1 MRSVALFLLLLT
13 PCASALAEKSLPAPN
28 AEVILEFRPPV
39 GAVYREEKRSTRR
52 SIKWNGESEPV
63 TTVRYRDFCVAENP
77 AGVDLFVVDHTDP
90 AQAYSEILAH
100 RLMFDRRGNITEIAP
115 RSQTARVVQ
124 GVPANGAG
132 AGSPPAD
139 STCSTPLSRSVEQES
154 WSRRT
159 GSVYGRPLTV
169 GYSWSVPGVAAAIPG
184 AAPGTVTFTV
194 ENIELEPERPR
205 VTLRSELRTSSRS
218 SSVRQVRTIQGKQS
232 LPVEEE
238 REYTESSRKIFDVK
252 SGLIEEETTTIRH
265 RMTQSVPAIRDS
277 SEGKGTIETNQ
288 TDVTSLKR
296 MP

>member
-1 MRSVALFLLLLT
+1 M
-13 PCASALAEKSLPAPN
+13 
-28 AEVILEFRPPV
+28 ILEFRPPV

-52 SIKWNGESEPV
+52 SFKWNGQSEPV
-63 TTVRYRDFCVAENP
+63 TTVRYRDFRVAANP

-90 AQAYSEILAH
+90 SQAYSEILAH

-139 STCSTPLSRSVEQES
+139 STCSTPLPRSLEQES

-194 ENIELEPERPR
+194 ENVELEPEHPR

-218 SSVRQVRTIQGKQS
+218 SSVRQVRTIEGKQS

-252 SGLIEEETTTIRH
+252 TGLIDEETTTIRH